1 MEAGKIYFRS
11 LLEVGMLVRELV
23 VGKMVMVVA
32 GWGMMEVV
40 VVVGIVV
47 VVGVG
52 IVELVELHMLVL
64 ALLLLYL
71 A

>member
-1 MEAGKIYFRS
+1 
-11 LLEVGMLVRELV
+11 MLVRELV

-52 IVELVELHMLVL
+52 IVELVELHMLVQ